1 MVSNNLNKVDCL
13 LAAFGVVFGIV
24 IISLYAVSPTIHI
37 FSIGMA
43 LTLSCYLYLGIT
55 HVQFSVYPH
64 RNLSRKWK
72 TILDI
77 SFLLLFSLSLIILHN
92 SEYRPLSYFFIY
104 SFCVGSVAVSIFFST
119 HKLDYLIQYSKII
132 LLSFNINYSIFNLA
146 GFIPGVDSWKHAK
159 MNYLLSQTG
168 NIGVLFDK
176 EMYFPVMHVQTA
188 IMNIISNVSLK
199 DASNFAIIVPF
210 VLASSFVYLTSKYF
224 LGERAGLFAML
235 LVSISDFNIYWGSAP
250 QTTSYG
256 IILYYLLVFI
266 LVKAYFPKYNPKFVL
281 LSIFLIFTL
290 TITHAV
296 SSFIFVITILSLFF
310 GSIFY
315 SLIYEKSIISMFKD
329 ISIISVII
337 LLQWWFTVLYSK
349 GEESFFNL
357 VVSTFHNYFIGSA
370 DLLYR
375 PETVSA
381 LSSMLP
387 PFLERFANTF
397 GLFLF
402 LFFGIIGSLF
412 CLSSKYRSKTNFMFI
427 FSLTL
432 LFGITFCFPF
442 FGLGDILPTSW
453 FSFEYFFLSILA
465 SFSILKLATYFKS
478 RKFRFTFI
486 AVVFISFSFFMSAST
501 VSNLDSPLW
510 LKNDTISTTFTL
522 EEVRG
527 AETLSKFG
535 TNFIADPSFGN
546 LAVNSYS
553 KQYPTIFSKDVRFN
567 HGEIFLWRSF
577 LEKRPIEYAIQLV
590 GHKPIS
596 SHIVLGPIFHS
607 KLSRCDKIYD
617 NKGLSAYY
625 IS

>member
-13 LAAFGVVFGIV
+13 LAVLGVVFGIV
-24 IISLYAVSPTIHI
+24 IISLYAVSPIIHI
-37 FSIGMA
+37 FSLGMA
-43 LTLSCYLYLGIT
+43 LTLSCYLYLVVT
-55 HVQFSVYPH
+55 HAQFPRYPH
-64 RNLSRKWK
+64 LKLSRIWK
-72 TILDI
+72 TVLDI
-77 SFLLLFSLSLIILHN
+77 SFLLLFSLSLIILHY
-92 SEYRPLSYFFIY
+92 SEYRPFSYFFIY

-119 HKLDYLIQYSKII
+119 SKLDYLTQYSKIV
-132 LLSFNINYSIFNLA
+132 LLSFNIDYSIFNLA
-146 GFIPGVDSWKHAK
+146 GFIPGIDSWKHAK

-176 EMYFPVMHVQTA
+176 EMYFPVMHIQTA
-188 IMNIISNVSLK
+188 IVNIISNVSLK
-199 DASNFAIIVPF
+199 DASNFAIIIPF
-210 VLASSFVYLTSKYF
+210 VLASSFVYLTSKRF
-224 LGERAGLFAML
+224 FGERVGLFTML

-256 IILYYLLVFI
+256 IILYYLLFYI
-266 LVKAYFPKYNPKFVL
+266 LVKAYFPKPNPKFVS

-315 SLIYEKSIISMFKD
+315 SLIYEKSTISMFKN
-329 ISIISVII
+329 IFLVSVTA
-337 LLQWWFTVLYSK
+337 LLQWWFIVIYSK
-349 GEESFFNL
+349 GGESLFD
-357 VVSTFHNYFIGSA
+357 VVISTFYNYITGPV
-370 DLLYR
+370 DLYR
-375 PETVSA
+375 PEIISTISV
-381 LSSMLP
+381 MLP

-427 FSLTL
+427 FSLAI

-442 FGLGDILPTSW
+442 FGPRGILPIRW
-453 FSFEYFFLSILA
+453 FSFEYLFLSILA
-465 SFSILKLATYFKS
+465 SFSIIELTAYFKS
-478 RKFRFTFI
+478 KKYKFLFI
-486 AVVFISFSFFMSAST
+486 SVVFIAFSFFMSAST

-510 LKNDTISTTFTL
+510 LKNDTVSTTFTL

-535 TNFIADPSFGN
+535 TNFIADPSFGS
-546 LAVNSYS
+546 LVVNSYS
-553 KQYPTIFSKDVRFN
+553 KQYPTIFSKGMHFN
-567 HGEIFLWRSF
+567 HGSIFLWRSL

-590 GHKPIS
+590 GHEQMP

-607 KLSRCDKIYD
+607 RLSQYDKIYD
-617 NKGLSAYY
+617 NKDLSAYY